1 MESRQRIAMHAT
13 RCTTLFL
20 VAAALGLAAANA
32 GATGI
37 SRCTGPDGAAVYTDA
52 NCASLG
58 AQDAPMPT
66 TLLRSLARDAS
77 DATGTARPAVELGEL
92 RPLAG
97 SADGRRPR
105 TYAGCPRTPQE
116 LDAAFQE
123 SVASGDVNE
132 LAAIYDWTD
141 VSGRQSRELLRRL
154 EQMSRSRAQDV
165 SYNASGFRRRSG
177 CLLLTL

>member
-1 MESRQRIAMHAT
+1 MRTT
-13 RCTTLFL
+13 RLLL
-20 VAAALGLAAANA
+20 VAAALGLAATSA

-58 AQDAPMPT
+58 AQDAPMST
-66 TLLRSLARDAS
+66 TLLRSLASEAN
-77 DATGTARPAVELGEL
+77 DATGPARSTVELGQL
-92 RPLAG
+92 RPLVG

-105 TYAGCPRTPQE
+105 SYAGCPRTPQE

-154 EQMSRSRAQDV
+154 EQMSRSRIQDV
-165 SYNASGFRRRSG
+165 GYNASGFRRRSG
-177 CLLLTL
+177 CLLLSL

>member
-1 MESRQRIAMHAT
+1 MRAT
-13 RCTTLFL
+13 RVTALLL
-20 VAAALGLAAANA
+20 VAAAIGFGAANA

-66 TLLRSLARDAS
+66 TLLRTLAREANES
-77 DATGTARPAVELGEL
+77 MPGAAKSPVELGQL
-92 RPLAG
+92 RPVAG
-97 SADGRRPR
+97 DADGRRPR
-105 TYAGCPRTPQE
+105 SYAGCPRTPQE

-123 SVASGDVNE
+123 SVASGDINE

-141 VSGRQSRELLRRL
+141 VSGRQSRDLLRRL
-154 EQMSRSRAQDV
+154 EQISKNGSQSV

-177 CLLLTL
+177 CLLLSL